1 MLVASEALQVILLG
15 PSFHYY
21 FRGKQVSLINH
32 NKVWVATIFLVADF
46 KICESRN
53 VGQTVFVLFVLS
65 LIG

>member
-46 KICESRN
+46 KICVSRN
-53 VGQTVFVLFVLS
+53 IGQRLLLFCLCS
-65 LIG
+65 L